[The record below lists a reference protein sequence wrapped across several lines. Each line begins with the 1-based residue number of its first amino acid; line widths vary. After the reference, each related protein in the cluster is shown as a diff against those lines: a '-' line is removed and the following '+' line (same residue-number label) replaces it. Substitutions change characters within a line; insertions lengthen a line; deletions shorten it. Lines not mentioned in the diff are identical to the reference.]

1 MILKFSGP
9 CCATRSVVHISN
21 INTLKSI
28 YCAYFHYII
37 KYGIFLGGNSSN
49 SGKIFSLQKQII
61 RNMAGAEPRSSCRS
75 LFKQLEI
82 LPFPCQYILSLMNL
96 IIIRKFFKEIHLYTI
111 LMQGISIIFIDQMP
125 AYFIFKTVRSKLAT
139 IFSTVY
145 HQSSRVTRQN
155 LKQPWENMYIFTPFT
170 L

>member
-1 MILKFSGP
+1 MIPKFNGE
-9 CCATRSVVHISN
+9 CATRSMVHISN

-28 YCAYFHYII
+28 CCAYCHYII

-49 SGKIFSLQKQII
+49 SGKIFILQKKIV
-61 RNMAGAEPRSSCRS
+61 RNMVGAQPRSSCRS

-82 LPFPCQYILSLMNL
+82 LLVPCQYILSWMNL

-111 LMQGISIIFIDQMP
+111 LIQGISIIFIDQMA
-125 AYFIFKTVRSKLAT
+125 AYFVFKTVRSKLAT

-145 HQSSRVTRQN
+145 HLV
-155 LKQPWENMYIFTPFT
+155 W
-170 L
+170 